1 MKKLLILASLIA
13 FSMTSVLAAENTV
26 ETDKVKKEPVA
37 QTEVKPEKPDYQKA
51 KPKSDFKRAKFED
64 RLNLTEEQK
73 IKINELRVKGHEQ
86 MKPIMEQVK
95 AKKQEAEAIK
105 RSRMAAEMQ
114 EEKLNE
120 IRADLKELQKQA
132 HELRMQDM
140 KDFGSIL
147 TKKQRKELEK
157 IKKEGRQ
164 RFEKEHKRPPMG
176 PKPGEDRGPRPHH
189 PEPIAE

>member
-13 FSMTSVLAAENTV
+13 FSMSSVIAAETTTT
-26 ETDKVKKEPVA
+26 TDKVKKEPVA
-37 QTEVKPEKPDYQKA
+37 QTEVKPAKPDCQKA
-51 KPKSDFKRAKFED
+51 KAKGDFKRAKFED

-105 RSRMAAEMQ
+105 RSRMAVEMQ
-114 EEKLNE
+114 QEKLDE
-120 IRADLKELQKQA
+120 IRAELKELYKQA
-132 HELRMQDM
+132 HDLRMQNM
-140 KDFGSIL
+140 KDFESIL